1 MARFARVAVKVVAS
15 TGFCVAVAVLSPDAA
30 ATPLKTGGYKCLD
43 AAAGTATP
51 GVAGAPCAAAAVE
64 ASGVVAPLA
73 PPVPVAP
80 AGIPPV
86 PVVPPAGVPPV
97 LLAPPVP
104 VVPAAAG
111 APIAAAA
118 GPAGAPVTDLA
129 GLATGKEAPTSRP
142 ADADGPTPGVP
153 LQPGPQG

>member
-1 MARFARVAVKVVAS
+1 MTRFARVAVKVVAS
-15 TGFCVAVAVLSPDAA
+15 TGFCVAVTVLSPNAA

-43 AAAGTATP
+43 AAAGTAAP

-73 PPVPVAP
+73 PPVPVVP

-86 PVVPPAGVPPV
+86 PVVPAGVPPV

-118 GPAGAPVTDLA
+118 GPVGAPVTDLA
-129 GLATGKEAPTSRP
+129 GAATGKEAPTSRP